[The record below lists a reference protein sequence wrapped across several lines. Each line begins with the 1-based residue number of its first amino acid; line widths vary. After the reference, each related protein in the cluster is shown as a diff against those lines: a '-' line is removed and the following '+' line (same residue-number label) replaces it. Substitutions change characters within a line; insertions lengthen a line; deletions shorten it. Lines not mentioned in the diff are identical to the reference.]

1 MAKADHARA
10 PVPRRVAAVDPPPT
24 GAGDADHHP
33 SPGRWR
39 VPRRARIVL
48 LLAPPLSIVTVFF
61 LGGFAQA
68 VAQSFGYVPFLPARE
83 VGLDA
88 YRDAWADPATRASIG
103 LTFRIALLS
112 TGLAVLLGVGAALL
126 IRRSGRL
133 RRVSSAVFQSSLPVP
148 HIVGALAMLLLLA
161 PTGFAARVG
170 DAVGITGAG
179 SFPVLVG
186 DRFGWAIVAE
196 YVWKETPFIGVVA
209 LSALSSGVAELEDA
223 ARTLGAGPWSR
234 FRLVTLPV
242 LLPGVLA
249 TSIISFA
256 FSFGS
261 FEVPSLLGR
270 AFPST
275 LPVVAYERYRD
286 TDLTARPQA
295 MAISVGIAVTIGA
308 LVLAYIALV
317 DRSGRPTR

>member
-1 MAKADHARA
+1 M
-10 PVPRRVAAVDPPPT
+10 
-24 GAGDADHHP
+24 
-33 SPGRWR
+33 
-39 VPRRARIVL
+39 L
-48 LLAPPLSIVTVFF
+48 LLAPPLAIVIVFF

-68 VAQSFGYVPFLPARE
+68 VAQSFGYVPFLPDRA

-103 LTFRIALLS
+103 LTFRIAFLA
-112 TGLAVLLGVGAALL
+112 TGLAVVLGVGAALL

-133 RRVSSAVFQSSLPVP
+133 RRTASAVFQSTLPVP
-148 HIVGALAMLLLLA
+148 HIVGALSMLLLLS
-161 PTGFAARVG
+161 PTGFAARLG
-170 DAVGITGAG
+170 DAVGLTEGA
-179 SFPVLVG
+179 FPVLVG

-234 FRLVTLPV
+234 FRHVTLPV

-286 TDLTARPQA
+286 SDLTARPQA
-295 MAISVGIAVTIGA
+295 MAISVGIAVTIGV
-308 LVLAYIALV
+308 LVLGYLALI
-317 DRSGRPTR
+317 DRSGRHAR

>member
-1 MAKADHARA
+1 MPSANHVRASVAR
-10 PVPRRVAAVDPPPT
+10 
-24 GAGDADHHP
+24 
-33 SPGRWR
+33 RWR
-39 VPRRARIVL
+39 VPRRVRIAL
-48 LLAPPLSIVTVFF
+48 LLAPPLSIVVVFF

-68 VAQSFGYVPFLPARE
+68 VAQSFGYVPFLPAGE
-83 VGLDA
+83 VGFDA
-88 YRDAWADPATRASIG
+88 YRNAWADPATRASIG
-103 LTFRIALLS
+103 LTFRIAFLA

-133 RRVSSAVFQSSLPVP
+133 RRVSSAVFQSTLPVP
-148 HIVGALAMLLLLA
+148 HIVGALSMLLLLA
-161 PTGFAARVG
+161 PTGFAARLG
-170 DAVGITGAG
+170 DAAGLTDGAS
-179 SFPVLVG
+179 SFPVLIG

-234 FRLVTLPV
+234 FRHVTLPV

-249 TSIISFA
+249 TSIIAFA
-256 FSFGS
+256 YSFGS

-295 MAISVGIAVTIGA
+295 MAISVGIAVTIGV
-308 LVLAYIALV
+308 LVLAYLALV
-317 DRSGRPTR
+317 DRSGRHTR

>member
-1 MAKADHARA
+1 MSSVDHACD
-10 PVPRRVAAVDPPPT
+10 PLPRR
-24 GAGDADHHP
+24 
-33 SPGRWR
+33 RR
-39 VPRRARIVL
+39 LPRRARIAL
-48 LLAPPLSIVTVFF
+48 LLAPPLSIVIVFF

-68 VAQSFGYVPFLPARE
+68 VAQSFGYVPFLPDRR

-88 YRDAWADPATRASIG
+88 YRDVWADPATRASIG
-103 LTFRIALLS
+103 LTFRIAFLS
-112 TGLAVLLGVGAALL
+112 TSLAVLFGVGAALL

-133 RRVSSAVFQSSLPVP
+133 RRVSSAVFQSTLPVP
-148 HIVGALAMLLLLA
+148 HIVGALSMLLLLA
-161 PTGFAARVG
+161 PTGFAARLG
-170 DAVGITGAG
+170 HAVGLTEGA
-179 SFPVLVG
+179 FPVLIG

-234 FRLVTLPV
+234 FRHVTLPV

-249 TSIISFA
+249 TSIIAFA

-295 MAISVGIAVTIGA
+295 MAISVGIAVTVGL
-308 LVLAYIALV
+308 LVLTYIALL
-317 DRSGRPTR
+317 DRSGRRVR